1 VAISDEIELFLRN
14 ALREKALED
23 RLIRQAL
30 SELRTTMQAVERIV
44 AQSGTL
50 ALGVNRESTIRA
62 VVNAV
67 ARSVQQTWGVP
78 MLGTLQQALT
88 PFVEQQLAFAR
99 QMVEAAGGTL
109 TAEGAASVQVRQVV
123 NNAVVNGKTLAN
135 TLTATLPAQVADRV
149 ERYIRLG
156 LSDVGGEVVSTF
168 EDAVVR
174 RVENNVEAIIRTG
187 VHEVGSAAQMAI
199 YEFETDPDWLQ
210 GALAWTSVLDSAAC
224 PVCLSLDGKKYE
236 LGTPGPYF
244 DGSNKVSPHPQCVL
258 GDTLIEPGILAAG
271 MRSVYSGNV
280 VTVRTHGDRVLSVT
294 ENHPV
299 LTSNGWKPA
308 KLLQEGDQLV
318 CSSVK
323 GKAAVDPDLDQ
334 RPTTAKELYAL
345 LSHQSPVGGGCVPAA
360 PMDFH
365 GDGAGMHGDVDI
377 AAVNWK
383 LLLNSQA
390 MCAEH
395 MRDALFV
402 VADSQLTPVGDVG
415 TLDALLLAMHATAS
429 GFVGSGDLAASLLGS
444 HLTPLERLR
453 LALRARGDA
462 RFDEPLANAA
472 TSNAEMV
479 SDLVFAHARAVQLD
493 NQGQVGVGLGSEGYP
508 GTSQAVAD
516 GFDADAMS
524 VGQLVHAH
532 AGLVELDDVVSIQ
545 VEARHSVPVYD
556 FSTLSGAYFASGIL
570 THNCRCY
577 LVPAKWREDDMTGP
591 NGEPVAPRRPAEGD
605 GGEETLSF
613 KRAAKTWVKD
623 NPETARDIFGVRLGD
638 QLVSGQISFDKA
650 VKQWSAKR

>member
-1 VAISDEIELFLRN
+1 MAISDEIELFLRN
-14 ALREKALED
+14 ALRSKAVED

-30 SELRTTMQAVERIV
+30 GELRITMAAVERIV
-44 AQSGTL
+44 VQSGTL
-50 ALGVNRESTIRA
+50 AVGINRENTIRA

-78 MLGTLQQALT
+78 VLATLQESLA
-88 PFVEQQLAFAR
+88 PFVEQQLTFAR

-109 TAEGAASVQVRQVV
+109 SAEGAASVQVRQVV
-123 NNAVVNGKTLAN
+123 NNAVVNGKTLAD

-156 LSDVGGEVVSTF
+156 LSDVGGEVISTF

-187 VHEVGSAAQMAI
+187 VHEVGNAAQQAI
-199 YEFETDPDWLQ
+199 YEFETDPDWLGEQ
-210 GALAWTSVLDSAAC
+210 GLVWTAVLDSAVC
-224 PVCLSLDGKKYE
+224 PICIGLDGKRF
-236 LGTPGPYF
+236 GTSYR
-244 DGSNKVSPHPQCVL
+244 KVSPHMNCVL

-280 VTVRTHGDRVLSVT
+280 VTVRTHGDRLLSVT

-318 CSSVK
+318 CS
-323 GKAAVDPDLDQ
+323 GLKAEAVVDPNLNQ
-334 RPTTAKELYAL
+334 SPTTAKELFAL
-345 LSHQSPVGGGCVPAA
+345 LSHQAPVAGGCVPAA

-365 GDGAGMHGDVDI
+365 GDGAGMHGEVDI

-402 VADSQLTPVGDVG
+402 VADMQLALVDDLS

-429 GFVGSGDLAASLLGS
+429 GFVGSSNLAASLLGS

-453 LALRARGDA
+453 LALRARSDA
-462 RFDEPLANAA
+462 RFDEPLADAT
-472 TSNAEMV
+472 TSNAKMV
-479 SDLVFAHARAVQLD
+479 SDLVFAHAGAVELNDQK
-493 NQGQVGVGLGSEGYP
+493 QVGVGLGSQGDP
-508 GTSQAVAD
+508 GTPEAVTD

-524 VGQLVHAH
+524 VGQFVHAH
-532 AGLVELDDVVSIQ
+532 AGLVELDNVVNVQ
-545 VEARHSVPVYD
+545 VEERHDVPVYD

-570 THNCRCY
+570 THNCRCF
-577 LVPAKWREDDMTGP
+577 LVPAKWRDEDMTSP
-591 NGEPVAPRRPAEGD
+591 SGEPVATKRPAEGD
-605 GGEETLSF
+605 SGEQTVSF
-613 KRAAKTWVKD
+613 KRAAKNWVKD

-638 QLVSGQISFDKA
+638 QLVSGKISFDKA

>member
-30 SELRTTMQAVERIV
+30 SELRTTMAAVERIV

-50 ALGVNRESTIRA
+50 ALGINRENTIRA

-78 MLGTLQQALT
+78 LLGTLQEALA

-156 LSDVGGEVVSTF
+156 LSDVAGEVVNTF

-244 DGSNKVSPHPQCVL
+244 DGSNKVSPHPQC
-258 GDTLIEPGILAAG
+258 
-271 MRSVYSGNV
+271 
-280 VTVRTHGDRVLSVT
+280 
-294 ENHPV
+294 
-299 LTSNGWKPA
+299 
-308 KLLQEGDQLV
+308 
-318 CSSVK
+318 
-323 GKAAVDPDLDQ
+323 
-334 RPTTAKELYAL
+334 
-345 LSHQSPVGGGCVPAA
+345 
-360 PMDFH
+360 
-365 GDGAGMHGDVDI
+365 
-377 AAVNWK
+377 
-383 LLLNSQA
+383 
-390 MCAEH
+390 
-395 MRDALFV
+395 
-402 VADSQLTPVGDVG
+402 
-415 TLDALLLAMHATAS
+415 
-429 GFVGSGDLAASLLGS
+429 
-444 HLTPLERLR
+444 
-453 LALRARGDA
+453 
-462 RFDEPLANAA
+462 
-472 TSNAEMV
+472 
-479 SDLVFAHARAVQLD
+479 
-493 NQGQVGVGLGSEGYP
+493 
-508 GTSQAVAD
+508 
-516 GFDADAMS
+516 
-524 VGQLVHAH
+524 
-532 AGLVELDDVVSIQ
+532 
-545 VEARHSVPVYD
+545 
-556 FSTLSGAYFASGIL
+556 
-570 THNCRCY
+570 RCY

-623 NPETARDIFGVRLGD
+623 NPETARDIFGVRLGN

-650 VKQWSAKR
+650 VKQWSSKR